1 MNKKEYIL
9 EEKDC
14 AKMLGMSLEEYR
26 VSIETV
32 VAPRF
37 ERENKEKQK
46 KDDDILKQLG
56 IDKKILKKGA

>member
-26 VSIETV
+26 VSLETV

-37 ERENKEKQK
+37 ERENKEE
-46 KDDDILKQLG
+46 
-56 IDKKILKKGA
+56 ID